1 MSDSYPRIEVTSR
14 AEWRAWLADNHESST
29 GIWLVTHKKSEG
41 ERYVP
46 YDAVAEEAIAF
57 GWIDGRRRGIDER
70 RTELLITPRR
80 PKSGW
85 SRVNKRRVEELEA
98 SGLMTDAGRTVI
110 ERAKGNGSW
119 SALDDIE
126 NLVEPDDLRAAL
138 DGLPPAR
145 EHWDAFP
152 RSAKRAILEWIGS
165 AKKSETRERRVTE
178 AARLAAENIRANQP
192 SQPKRG

>member
-165 AKKSETRERRVTE
+165 AKKPETRERRVTE